1 MYVDDIIIYCIGKSF
16 DEVCF
21 KLNKVLD
28 ELRFWSFRFK
38 LSIYFIKIEV
48 MIFIKQGF
56 IGFVFLIL
64 FGDKYVNVVDYI
76 ICLGLIIDNCLFWLK
91 YICYIKK
98 FFL

>member
-1 MYVDDIIIYCIGKSF
+1 MFGLRLYIIYVNDLFDVIIFGNVFMYVDDIIIYCIGKSF

-48 MIFIKQGF
+48 MIFIK
-56 IGFVFLIL
+56 
-64 FGDKYVNVVDYI
+64 
-76 ICLGLIIDNCLFWLK
+76 
-91 YICYIKK
+91 
-98 FFL
+98 